1 MYVEERRA
9 SNCGLGVIIAEC
21 GFSGCGFWTCSC
33 RDKSDC
39 EMCASEFES
48 DFCMG
53 SVGAEIHCC
62 MDVVGIGG
70 SRNTCFPNV
79 MRGRSLG
86 IFLIC
91 EMRWFSEFELAD
103 CAKLFVSV

>member
-39 EMCASEFES
+39 EMCAPEFES
-48 DFCMG
+48 DFCMLT
-53 SVGAEIHCC
+53 S
-62 MDVVGIGG
+62 DVVGIGG

-91 EMRWFSEFELAD
+91 EMRWFNEFELAD